1 MITYQPVVS
10 CLLLL
15 VVTETALASAYFDT
29 TASAY
34 CAIPPG
40 VVDGNSTVPSDLY
53 DTCHRRRQD
62 DGEKIK
68 QAVEVIRTHVM
79 KQAAATDPIR
89 DSMRAF
95 TAGLPKLLKSPLFNN
110 SNAEIVE
117 LRTRV
122 LVTAIEAGR
131 TAEALTQYLML
142 GAWDRFQDIV
152 DQIYQNSRRHPQH
165 IENLLAFIRA
175 LPARQERLDFYHY
188 LKKRMVE
195 HKDYESYLGAMFAQD
210 ARHVVYDV
218 DGTTALNESDVAAL
232 YTTMIDGAAAFFRR
246 ALLTGAERYDLI
258 LLDRNYP
265 ELFDLLFE
273 PMFNVTAADMRQ
285 FNSWKMMEALCLVYR
300 PMAKARMFQKTAYL
314 LVKQF
319 KWEKQN
325 EYYAPMLA
333 GYFEVCLPQIKGDQ
347 AITNMITEV
356 KNIFSRF
363 KPRMNYQSIAKIIGK
378 DIHAYAG

>member
-1 MITYQPVVS
+1 MVDYRLVVS

-15 VVTETALASAYFDT
+15 VVRETVHAGAYFEV
-29 TASAY
+29 TAGAY
-34 CAIPPG
+34 CPIPPD
-40 VVDGNSTVPSDLY
+40 VIDGKSAVRTDLQSTCNLK
-53 DTCHRRRQD
+53 RQED
-62 DGEKIK
+62 EAKIK
-68 QAVEVIRTHVM
+68 EVVAAIRAHIM
-79 KQAAATDPIR
+79 KQVDATDPIR
-89 DSMRAF
+89 DGMRAF
-95 TAGLPKLLKSPLFNN
+95 TARLPTILSTTKLKDN
-110 SNAEIVE
+110 SDLNE

-131 TAEALTQYLML
+131 TTEALTQYLML
-142 GAWDRFQDIV
+142 GAWDRCQDIV
-152 DQIYQNSRRHPQH
+152 DRIYQNSGRHRKN
-165 IENLLAFIRA
+165 IENLLGFIRA
-175 LPARQERLDFYHY
+175 LPAREERLEFYHH

-210 ARHVVYDV
+210 ARHVVFDV
-218 DGTTALNESDVAAL
+218 DGKTPLNDSNVAAL
-232 YTTMIDGAAAFFRR
+232 YTTMIDGAAGYFRN

-273 PMFNVTAADMRQ
+273 PMFNITGADMRK
-285 FNSWKMMEALCLVYR
+285 FNSWQMMEALCTVYR

-325 EYYAPMLA
+325 EFYAPMLA
-333 GYFEVCLPQIKGDQ
+333 GYFEACLPQIKGDQ
-347 AITNMITEV
+347 AIKNMITEV
-356 KNIFSRF
+356 QNIFSRF
-363 KPRMNYQSIAKIIGK
+363 KPRMNYQSIVKIIGK

>member
-1 MITYQPVVS
+1 MVYYRPVVS

-15 VVTETALASAYFDT
+15 VVIEAALAGAYFDT
-29 TASAY
+29 AASTY

-40 VVDGNSTVPSDLY
+40 VVDGTSVVPADLHA
-53 DTCHRRRQD
+53 TCHRKRQE

-68 QAVEVIRTHVM
+68 QVVEAVRTHIM
-79 KQAAATDPIR
+79 KQVDATDPIW
-89 DSMRAF
+89 DGMRAF
-95 TAGLPKLLKSPLFNN
+95 TAGLPILLNSPLLNSSNN
-110 SNAEIVE
+110 DMVE
-117 LRTRV
+117 LRMRV

-131 TAEALTQYLML
+131 ISEGMAQYLML
-142 GAWDRFQDIV
+142 GAWDRSPEIV
-152 DQIYQNSRRHPQH
+152 DRIYQNSRRHPQH

-175 LPARQERLDFYHY
+175 LPARQERLAFYRY

-210 ARHVVYDV
+210 ARHVVFDI
-218 DGTTALNESDVAAL
+218 DGKTALDEGDVAAL
-232 YTTMIDGAAAFFRR
+232 YTTMIDGAAAYFRS
-246 ALLTGAERYDLI
+246 ALLTGVGRYDLI

-273 PMFNVTAADMRQ
+273 PMFNVTAADMRK
-285 FNSWKMMEALCLVYR
+285 FNSWKMMEALCTVYR
-300 PMAKARMFQKTAYL
+300 PMAKARMFRKTAYF

-333 GYFEVCLPQIKGDQ
+333 GYFEACLPQIKGDQ
-347 AITNMITEV
+347 AVTNMVNEV
-356 KNIFSRF
+356 RNIFSRF
-363 KPRMNYQSIAKIIGK
+363 KPRMNYQSIVKIIGK